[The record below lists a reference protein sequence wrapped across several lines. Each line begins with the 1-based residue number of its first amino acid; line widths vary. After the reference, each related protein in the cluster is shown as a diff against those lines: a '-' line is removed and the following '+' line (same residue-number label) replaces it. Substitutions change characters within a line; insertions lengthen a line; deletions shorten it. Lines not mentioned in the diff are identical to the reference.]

1 MNHYPNQ
8 ASMPITDNVQDGM
21 GHWSQQMMQ
30 PTLYKS
36 DSHSQAMQGDDTDQ
50 SISRNP
56 ELMIMSCTNGS
67 DGFPAQSE
75 FNRRMENYI
84 SRKKRAERTVVN
96 DEELASI
103 HRLLSDPAAM
113 RAETDVSHR
122 TWVKKTFC
130 LRPSLSAGS
139 VVCHRDKGQ
148 TIPQPIASKEQM
160 YFILKKAHAS
170 EGHGG
175 RDKTAKAVKKTHS
188 FIRKGLICLFLE
200 VCPTC
205 RVRNDAVKKDKPNIT
220 GSYSGTSDSHGGM
233 PLGPWGMD
241 TLHPPHPPDLSS
253 QGLFFGKELG
263 PPGLNLTHTSGRRPP
278 TLTEATGAASH
289 SSLNH
294 LRNNTYPQVDMAHGS
309 HVPTSD
315 YPLNS
320 MELPHQHLFN
330 SFNATDYWNPQI
342 SIQPVQ
348 IRPPFVTMQP
358 DTTQLNHSNMLQ
370 HNNQQMLLQQQMQMQ
385 LQLQQLQQ
393 QSQLQDQR
401 PMSASPRLK
410 DSLFQAQ
417 QQDDAQNRQQYLSP
431 GLQQTFDLRP
441 QNSSNNPSGTFLQQS
456 QYQNHQPPPLT
467 LLASNNI
474 YDPTNASFLH
484 NQTGSEELSLTDDGL
499 IRSSADLNHIRI
511 PSNLSTNE
519 KFGALALRDPSVGSN
534 SNPHSRYASAQG
546 YQPGPPT
553 ANSDLILP
561 SSGLRFEN
569 SDFFNQ
575 PQDGFDY
582 QSSSG
587 PSTGVSFWTKPDE
600 MPNSGLTAGI
610 FTAGLESRVAKQA
623 NEGNDSHQRSS
634 TIPEPSPEGKRRA
647 AFKPLISFSQQ
658 RSGSAPPPALL
669 QTYKSNDPSALPVD
683 VAAPEVEDGLSP
695 DPPRSAPATLSNSM
709 ENSLNDFLSQMPQD
723 SALSDEMLQQILGA
737 DLASGSEDATLFP
750 SDNSLAF
757 STLS

>member
-1 MNHYPNQ
+1 MN
-8 ASMPITDNVQDGM
+8 
-21 GHWSQQMMQ
+21 
-30 PTLYKS
+30 PTLYQREP
-36 DSHSQAMQGDDTDQ
+36 HSQSMQGGETEQ

-56 ELMIMSCTNGS
+56 ELIIMSCTNGS
-67 DGFPAQSE
+67 DGFPAQIE

-205 RVRNDAVKKDKPNIT
+205 RVRNDAVKKDKPNNT
-220 GSYSGTSDSHGGM
+220 GTFSGISDSHGGM
-233 PLGPWGMD
+233 SLGPWGMD
-241 TLHPPHPPDLSS
+241 TLHPPPPPDLGS
-253 QGLFFGKELG
+253 QGFFLGKELG
-263 PPGLNLTHTSGRRPP
+263 PPGMNPTHTSGRRPP
-278 TLTEATGAASH
+278 TLTEATGAAMH
-289 SSLNH
+289 SNLNH

-309 HVPTSD
+309 HMPTSD

-320 MELPHQHLFN
+320 LELPSQHLFN
-330 SFNATDYWNPQI
+330 SFSASDYRNPQI
-342 SIQPVQ
+342 SVHQPQ

-385 LQLQQLQQ
+385 LQFQQFQQFQQ
-393 QSQLQDQR
+393 QAQLQDQR
-401 PMSASPRLK
+401 PMSASPRLP
-410 DSLFQAQ
+410 DSVFQAQ
-417 QQDDAQNRQQYLSP
+417 QQDEAQNRQQYLSP
-431 GLQQTFDLRP
+431 RLQQTFDLRP
-441 QNSSNNPSGTFLQQS
+441 QNSSNSSSDAFLQQS
-456 QYQNHQPPPLT
+456 QYQAQQPPPLT

-474 YDPTNASFLH
+474 YDPTNASFLL
-484 NQTGSEELSLTDDGL
+484 NQTGSEELPLTDNEL
-499 IRSSADLNHIRI
+499 LRASADLNHVRI
-511 PSNLSTNE
+511 PSNISTNE
-519 KFGALALRDPSVGSN
+519 KFGALALRDASVGSN
-534 SNPHSRYASAQG
+534 SNPHSRYASSQG

-553 ANSDLILP
+553 ANSDLVMP
-561 SSGLRFEN
+561 SSGLRFEH
-569 SDFFNQ
+569 SELFNQ

-587 PSTGVSFWTKPDE
+587 PSTGVSFWTRPDE
-600 MPNSGLTAGI
+600 MPNSGLTAGV
-610 FTAGLESRVAKQA
+610 FTAGLESCVAKPA
-623 NEGNDSHQRSS
+623 DEGNHQRSS

-647 AFKPLISFSQQ
+647 AFKPLISFSQH
-658 RSGSAPPPALL
+658 RCGSAPPPALL
-669 QTYKSNDPSALPVD
+669 QTYKSNDPNSLSVN
-683 VAAPEVEDGLSP
+683 VAAPEDEDGLSS
-695 DPPRSAPATLSNSM
+695 DLPRSAPATLSSSM
-709 ENSLNDFLSQMPQD
+709 EKSLNDFFSQMPED
-723 SALSDEMLQQILGA
+723 GALSDEMLHQLLGA
-737 DLASGSEDATLFP
+737 DLASSSEDAPLFP
-750 SDNSLAF
+750 SDNSLSF
-757 STLS
+757 PTLL